1 LNDWV
6 VKNREK
12 ITGAGIH
19 ILCVTGPGKTAPT
32 APETDGTDAS
42 PRVRFIP
49 FCDKMPEALSAADV
63 VVSRSGAGSIA
74 EFITCS
80 VPSVL
85 VPYPFAADNHQ
96 EANARFL
103 ESLGGG
109 AVVPQTQI
117 ETLTGE
123 VLRLLG
129 DDAALAQ
136 LRENLR
142 LARARFAWQPMVED
156 IIQLADARGP
166 AKVKNEK

>member
-1 LNDWV
+1 
-6 VKNREK
+6 
-12 ITGAGIH
+12 
-19 ILCVTGPGKTAPT
+19 
-32 APETDGTDAS
+32 
-42 PRVRFIP
+42 
-49 FCDKMPEALSAADV
+49 
-63 VVSRSGAGSIA
+63 
-74 EFITCS
+74 

-129 DDAALAQ
+129 DDTALAR

-142 LARARFAWQPMVED
+142 LARARFVWQPMVED

-166 AKVKNEK
+166 AKVKN